1 MREDHREL
9 RRQNLRYFLAASHT
23 TAACRIPGSYGLF
36 LCNSLAGIPEVL
48 LVTRCQ
54 LGAGPEASVA
64 SIWPGERTQG
74 VARRLARLV
83 VAVTVSGGG
92 LILVIRGPG

>member
-1 MREDHREL
+1 M
-9 RRQNLRYFLAASHT
+9 LASEGAQRAFQKFCSYPVPARGLAQE
-23 TAACRIPGSYGLF
+23 AA
-36 LCNSLAGIPEVL
+36 
-48 LVTRCQ
+48 
-54 LGAGPEASVA
+54 VA
-64 SIWPGERTQG
+64 SIWPGEQTQG